1 MTDVEGFRTQL
12 RAFLENELP
21 QQLKDLPPIQT
32 EYWGGRK
39 TEQPHPNSKRYCE
52 IMAARGLYRDAPPL
66 PSILGYEVV
75 GRVEACG
82 AEVPAGLV
90 GKRVVAMTR
99 FGGYAQKAVTD
110 HRACAEIP
118 ETMSLGE
125 AAALATQDG
134 KSSC

>member
-1 MTDVEGFRTQL
+1 MAQHPDPRPGPQQVLIAVEGFGL
-12 RAFLENELP
+12 NYA
-21 QQLKDLPPIQT
+21 D
-32 EYWGGRK
+32 
-39 TEQPHPNSKRYCE
+39 

-118 ETMSLGE
+118 ETMPLGE
-125 AAALATQDG
+125 CDGATDEGEHADSAMSSTTAAKELNFIKDG
-134 KSSC
+134 AIRRAS